1 MKKLITLIAA
11 IVTANIA
18 FGQAEET
25 LSGEITANR
34 TLSNDTIY
42 FLDGFV
48 YVKNGATLTIE
59 PGTIIKGVSG
69 NRSTLIITRGSKIN
83 AAGTKN
89 QPIVFTSDQDAG
101 NRNPGDWGGIVL
113 LGKARINRA
122 SDCTTCPGA
131 AVAAGE
137 AGIQTNIEG
146 DLDNANGDG
155 LYGGNDDADN
165 SGTLTYVRIEY
176 AGVIITSGNE
186 INGLTFGAVG
196 SGTTVNH
203 VQVSYSN
210 DDSYEW
216 FGGTVS
222 AKNLIS
228 IGAIDDDFDTDFGF
242 TGKLQFGVAQRD
254 SNNYDTGSGPT
265 TNSFES
271 DNDGGPTYN
280 NPRTAPVFSNFTV
293 VGPLANGVAL
303 QQSNSFQNAAR
314 LRRNTLTSVFNS
326 VFMGFPTG
334 ILVDGAGSTAAY
346 LGDTMRLKN
355 NISAGATVSDI
366 RSTVGASDVAVK
378 TKFEGVDACDTLDA
392 MAGILTNPFNYGN
405 PNFLPAANS
414 PALTGGSF
422 TDSYVS
428 GNFFTPTTF
437 RGAFGA
443 INGVVYQWD
452 ECWAKYDPQNQNYNT
467 PGINYLDVVAGFSTN
482 AVLNVA
488 DFTNS
493 SVNATSY
500 AWDFGDGST
509 STEAFPSHTYPNANA
524 TYNVTLVAI
533 QPCGTDTVTQQVQII
548 VSGVSEYANVLGVVV
563 YPNPAQDLANI
574 NFTLPT
580 SENVALSVYDLAG
593 KMVSNQTIGKMAA
606 GKQNIEVNTSTLD
619 AGIYFVRIAAGNI
632 NQTVRIAVTK

>member
-1 MKKLITLIAA
+1 MKKIFTLLAA
-11 IVTANIA
+11 IITANVA
-18 FGQAEET
+18 FGQAVAT

-34 TLSNDTIY
+34 TLNNDTIY

-48 YVKNGATLTIE
+48 YVKNGATITIE

-69 NRSTLIITRGSKIN
+69 ERSTLIITRGSKIN

-89 QPIVFTSDQDAG
+89 QPIVFTSDKVAG
-101 NRNPGDWGGIVL
+101 DRNPGDWGGIVL
-113 LGKARINRA
+113 LGKARINRSA
-122 SDCTTCPGA
+122 DCTTCPGA
-131 AVAAGE
+131 AIAANE

-155 LYGGNDDADN
+155 LYGGNDDTDN
-165 SGTLTYVRIEY
+165 SGTMTYVRIEY
-176 AGVIITSGNE
+176 AGVVINTGNE
-186 INGLTFGAVG
+186 INGFTLGAVG
-196 SGTTVNH
+196 SGTTINNI
-203 VQVSYSN
+203 QVSYAN
-210 DDSYEW
+210 DDSFEW

-228 IGAIDDDFDTDFGF
+228 LGAIDDDFDTDFGF
-242 TGKLQFGVAQRD
+242 TGKIQFAVAQRD

-265 TNSFES
+265 TNGFES
-271 DNDGGPTYN
+271 DNDGGPTFN
-280 NPRTAPVFSNFTV
+280 NPRTAPVFSNVTL

-346 LGDTMRLKN
+346 LGDTLRLKN

-366 RSTVGASDVAVK
+366 RSTVGASDVLVK
-378 TKFEGVDACDTLDA
+378 TKFEGPDACDTLDA
-392 MAGILTNPFNYGN
+392 TAGILTAPFNYGN

-437 RGAFGA
+437 RGAFGT
-443 INGVVYQWD
+443 INGTVYQWD
-452 ECWAKYDPQNQNYNT
+452 ECWAKYNPQNENYTT

-493 SVNATSY
+493 STNATAY
-500 AWDFGDGST
+500 AWDFGDGQT
-509 STEAFPSHTYPNANA
+509 STEAFPSHTYPNQNG
-524 TYNVTLVAI
+524 TY
-533 QPCGTDTVTQQVQII
+533 QG
-548 VSGVSEYANVLGVVV
+548 
-563 YPNPAQDLANI
+563 
-574 NFTLPT
+574 NFNCLPT
-580 SENVALSVYDLAG
+580 MRYRYCYQHCTNYC
-593 KMVSNQTIGKMAA
+593 
-606 GKQNIEVNTSTLD
+606 
-619 AGIYFVRIAAGNI
+619 YWC
-632 NQTVRIAVTK
+632 